1 MKHFTKLAAAAL
13 AASMI
18 LAVASCGMAP
28 EPTEAATEASVTTS
42 EETTT
47 SETTTEET
55 TTETSEE
62 TSEETEESAKVTAP
76 EGETF
81 DSEEYPFDI
90 SEDTFVSA
98 VNEIGGTVYYDV
110 DDFMTVC
117 NNISAADSDALDKYH
132 NGIAVVSSGDGISDM
147 IDTFASTT
155 ASKDDEF
162 IEHLTKLCVFTAA
175 EAGNMDYQVIVMY
188 YEVDDPAIIEDW
200 YAKASSE
207 YVENVDSVTPA
218 TDYYDSGVSLYNS
231 GESKALLAKLVL
243 NDQGAE
249 KYGEVAGSGAYTAFY
264 VNGTSGL
271 LITVSDF
278 TEEEAGFGMIED
290 FCDEMGL
297 LNPCGF

>member
-47 SETTTEET
+47 SETTTEENS
-55 TTETSEE
+55 TETSEE
-62 TSEETEESAKVTAP
+62 TSEETEDSSKVTAP
-76 EGETF
+76 EGEMF
-81 DSEEYPFDI
+81 DPEEYPFDI

-98 VNEIGGTVYYDV
+98 VNEIGGTVYYDA

-132 NGIAVVSSGDGISDM
+132 DGIAVVSSGDGISDM
-147 IDTFASTT
+147 IDTFASIT

-162 IEHLTKLCVFTAA
+162 IEHLTKLCLFTAA

-218 TDYYDSGVSLYNS
+218 TDYYDSGVSLYDS
-231 GESKALLAKLVL
+231 GESKALLSKLVL

-264 VNGTSGL
+264 ANGMSGL

>member
-28 EPTEAATEASVTTS
+28 EPTEAVTEASETTS

-47 SETTTEET
+47 SETTTEENS
-55 TTETSEE
+55 TETSEE
-62 TSEETEESAKVTAP
+62 TSEETEESSKVTAP
-76 EGETF
+76 EGEMF
-81 DSEEYPFDI
+81 DPEEYPFDI

-98 VNEIGGTVYYDV
+98 VNEIGGTVYYDA
-110 DDFMTVC
+110 DDFMNVC

-132 NGIAVVSSGDGISDM
+132 DGIAVVSSGDSISDM

-162 IEHLTKLCVFTAA
+162 IEHLTKLCLFTAA

-218 TDYYDSGVSLYNS
+218 TDYYDSGVSLYDS
-231 GESKALLAKLVL
+231 GESKALLSKLVL

-271 LITVSDF
+271 LITVTDF
-278 TEEEAGFGMIED
+278 TNDEAGYEMLED
-290 FCDEMGL
+290 FCDDMGL
-297 LNPCGF
+297 LNPRGV

>member
-18 LAVASCGMAP
+18 LAVASCGRAP

-117 NNISAADSDALDKYH
+117 NNINAANSDALDKYH

-218 TDYYDSGVSLYNS
+218 TDYYDSGVSLYDS
-231 GESKALLAKLVL
+231 GESKALLSKLVL

-264 VNGTSGL
+264 ANGMSGL
-271 LITVSDF
+271 LISVSDF

>member
-117 NNISAADSDALDKYH
+117 NNINAADSDALDKYH

-218 TDYYDSGVSLYNS
+218 TDYYDSGVSLYDS
-231 GESKALLAKLVL
+231 GESKALLSKLVL

>member
-1 MKHFTKLAAAAL
+1 MKHFTKIAASALAAA
-13 AASMI
+13 MM

-28 EPTEAATEASVTTS
+28 EATEAVTEASETTS

-55 TTETSEE
+55 STETSEE
-62 TSEETEESAKVTAP
+62 TSEETEESSKVTAP
-76 EGETF
+76 AGEMF
-81 DSEEYPFDI
+81 DPEEYPFDI

-98 VNEIGGTVYYDV
+98 VNEIGGTVYYDA
-110 DDFMTVC
+110 DDFMNVC

-132 NGIAVVSSGDGISDM
+132 DGIAVVSSGDSISDM

-162 IEHLTKLCVFTAA
+162 IEHLTKLCLFTAA

-218 TDYYDSGVSLYNS
+218 TDYYDSGVSLYDS
-231 GESKALLAKLVL
+231 GESKALLSKLVL

-249 KYGEVAGSGAYTAFY
+249 KYGEVAGSGAYTAF
-264 VNGTSGL
+264 
-271 LITVSDF
+271 
-278 TEEEAGFGMIED
+278 
-290 FCDEMGL
+290 
-297 LNPCGF
+297 

>member
-28 EPTEAATEASVTTS
+28 EPTEAVTEASETTS

-47 SETTTEET
+47 SETTTEENS
-55 TTETSEE
+55 TETSEE
-62 TSEETEESAKVTAP
+62 TSEETEESSKVTAP
-76 EGETF
+76 EGEMF
-81 DSEEYPFDI
+81 DPEEYPFDI

-98 VNEIGGTVYYDV
+98 VNEIGGTVYYDA
-110 DDFMTVC
+110 DDFMNVC

-132 NGIAVVSSGDGISDM
+132 DGIAVVSSGDSISDM

-162 IEHLTKLCVFTAA
+162 IEHLTKLCLFTAA

-218 TDYYDSGVSLYNS
+218 TDYYDSGVNLYDS
-231 GESKALLAKLVL
+231 GESKALLSKLVL

-271 LITVSDF
+271 LITVTDF
-278 TEEEAGFGMIED
+278 TNDEAGYEMLED
-290 FCDEMGL
+290 FCDDMGL
-297 LNPCGF
+297 LNPRGV

>member
-1 MKHFTKLAAAAL
+1 MKNFTKIATSALAAA
-13 AASMI
+13 MM
-18 LAVASCGMAP
+18 LAVASCGMTP
-28 EPTEAATEASVTTS
+28 EPTEAVTEASETTS
-42 EETTT
+42 EESTT

-55 TTETSEE
+55 STETSEE
-62 TSEETEESAKVTAP
+62 TSEETEESSKVTAP
-76 EGETF
+76 AGEMF
-81 DSEEYPFDI
+81 DPEEYPFDI

-98 VNEIGGTVYYDV
+98 VNEIGGTVYYDA
-110 DDFMTVC
+110 DDFMNVC

-132 NGIAVVSSGDGISDM
+132 DGIAVVSSGDSISDM

-162 IEHLTKLCVFTAA
+162 IEHLTKLCLFTAA

-218 TDYYDSGVSLYNS
+218 TDYYDSGVSLYDS
-231 GESKALLAKLVL
+231 GESKALLSKLVL

-297 LNPCGF
+297 LNPCGV

>member
-18 LAVASCGMAP
+18 LAVASCGMTP
-28 EPTEAATEASVTTS
+28 GPTEAVTEASETTS

-55 TTETSEE
+55 STETSEE
-62 TSEETEESAKVTAP
+62 TSEETEESSKVTAP
-76 EGETF
+76 EGDMF
-81 DSEEYPFDI
+81 DPEEYPFDI

-98 VNEIGGTVYYDV
+98 VNEIGGTVYYDA

-132 NGIAVVSSGDGISDM
+132 DGIAVVSSGDGISDM

-162 IEHLTKLCVFTAA
+162 IEHLTKLCLFTAA

-218 TDYYDSGVSLYNS
+218 TDYYDSGVSLYDS
-231 GESKALLAKLVL
+231 GESKALLSKLVL

-271 LITVSDF
+271 LITVTDF
-278 TEEEAGFGMIED
+278 TNDEAGYEMLED
-290 FCDEMGL
+290 FCDDMGL
-297 LNPCGF
+297 LNPRGV

>member
-1 MKHFTKLAAAAL
+1 MKHFTKIAASALAAA
-13 AASMI
+13 MI
-18 LAVASCGMAP
+18 LTVASCGMTP
-28 EPTEAATEASVTTS
+28 EATEAVTEASETTS

-76 EGETF
+76 EGEAF
-81 DSEEYPFDI
+81 DPEEYPFDI

-98 VNEIGGTVYYDV
+98 VNEIGGTVYYDA
-110 DDFMTVC
+110 DDFMNVC
-117 NNISAADSDALDKYH
+117 NNISAADGDALDKYH
-132 NGIAVVSSGDGISDM
+132 DGIAVVSSGDGISDM
-147 IDTFASTT
+147 INSFASTA

-162 IEHLTKLCVFTAA
+162 IEHLTKLCLFTAA
-175 EAGNMDYQVIVMY
+175 EVGDMDYQVLVMY

-207 YVENVDSVTPA
+207 YVENVDSVLPS
-218 TDYYDSGVSLYNS
+218 TDYYDSGVNLCDS
-231 GESKALLAKLVL
+231 GESKALLSKLVL

-249 KYGEVAGSGAYTAFY
+249 NYGELAGSGAYTAFY
-264 VNGTSGL
+264 ASGTSGL
-271 LITVSDF
+271 LITVTDF
-278 TEEEAGFGMIED
+278 TNDEAGYGMLED

-297 LNPCGF
+297 LNPRDF

>member
-1 MKHFTKLAAAAL
+1 
-13 AASMI
+13 
-18 LAVASCGMAP
+18 
-28 EPTEAATEASVTTS
+28 
-42 EETTT
+42 
-47 SETTTEET
+47 
-55 TTETSEE
+55 
-62 TSEETEESAKVTAP
+62 
-76 EGETF
+76 
-81 DSEEYPFDI
+81 
-90 SEDTFVSA
+90 

-117 NNISAADSDALDKYH
+117 NNINAADSDALDKYH

-207 YVENVDSVTPA
+207 YIENVDSVTPA
-218 TDYYDSGVSLYNS
+218 TDYYDSGVSLYDS
-231 GESKALLAKLVL
+231 GESKALLSKLVL

-264 VNGTSGL
+264 ANGMSGL

-297 LNPCGF
+297 LNPCGV

>member
-117 NNISAADSDALDKYH
+117 NNINAADSDALDKYH

-218 TDYYDSGVSLYNS
+218 TDYYDSGVSLYDS
-231 GESKALLAKLVL
+231 GESKALLSKLVL
-243 NDQGAE
+243 NDKGAE

-264 VNGTSGL
+264 TNGMSGL

>member
-13 AASMI
+13 AAAMI

-117 NNISAADSDALDKYH
+117 NNINAADSDALDKYH

-218 TDYYDSGVSLYNS
+218 TDYYDSGVSLYDS
-231 GESKALLAKLVL
+231 GESKALLSKLVL

-264 VNGTSGL
+264 ANGMSGL
-271 LITVSDF
+271 LISVSDF

>member
-1 MKHFTKLAAAAL
+1 MTLKLNPDGT
-13 AASMI
+13 
-18 LAVASCGMAP
+18 AVMS
-28 EPTEAATEASVTTS
+28 SK
-42 EETTT
+42 EEDSNCTWY
-47 SETTTEET
+47 
-55 TTETSEE
+55 ETSKGIKFKGDMKIKMNAEGDALVMKMFG
-62 TSEETEESAKVTAP
+62 AKFYFEKMSDTAA
-76 EGETF
+76 
-81 DSEEYPFDI
+81 
-90 SEDTFVSA
+90 A
-98 VNEIGGTVYYDV
+98 VNEIGGTVYYDA
-110 DDFMTVC
+110 DDFMNVC

-132 NGIAVVSSGDGISDM
+132 DGIAVVSSGDSISDM

-162 IEHLTKLCVFTAA
+162 IEHLTKLCLFTAA

-218 TDYYDSGVSLYNS
+218 TDYYDSGVSLYDS
-231 GESKALLAKLVL
+231 GESKALLSKLVL

-264 VNGTSGL
+264 VNGMSGL
-271 LITVSDF
+271 LISVSDF

>member
-28 EPTEAATEASVTTS
+28 EPTEAVTEASETTS
-42 EETTT
+42 EEATT
-47 SETTTEET
+47 SETTTEENS
-55 TTETSEE
+55 TETSEE
-62 TSEETEESAKVTAP
+62 TSEETEDSSKVTAP
-76 EGETF
+76 EGEMF
-81 DSEEYPFDI
+81 DPEEYPFDI

-98 VNEIGGTVYYDV
+98 VNEIGGTVYYDA
-110 DDFMTVC
+110 DDFMNVC

-132 NGIAVVSSGDGISDM
+132 DGIAVVSSGDSISDM

-162 IEHLTKLCVFTAA
+162 IEHLTKLCLFTAA

-218 TDYYDSGVSLYNS
+218 TDYYDSGVSLYDS
-231 GESKALLAKLVL
+231 GESKALLSKLVL

-271 LITVSDF
+271 LITVTDF
-278 TEEEAGFGMIED
+278 TNDEAGYEMLED
-290 FCDEMGL
+290 FCDDMGL
-297 LNPCGF
+297 LNPRGV